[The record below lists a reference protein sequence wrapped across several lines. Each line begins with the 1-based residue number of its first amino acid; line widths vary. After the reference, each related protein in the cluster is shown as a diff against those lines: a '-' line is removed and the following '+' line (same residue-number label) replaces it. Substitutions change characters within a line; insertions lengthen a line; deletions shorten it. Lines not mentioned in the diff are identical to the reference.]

1 MNYYAITRDSLIG
14 ALLTGIFSYS
24 ATIYT
29 TNSNYLKVSA
39 YLWGLPLI
47 YFYILFVAW
56 KNAGKDAAFDVSA
69 HALLGIMVTIFSV
82 IFTLFIINM
91 DRDLVIYFN
100 IFVVVA
106 AIFAYTYLEIYNFK
120 FTSIFD

>member
-1 MNYYAITRDSLIG
+1 MNYYVITRDSLIG

-47 YFYILFVAW
+47 YFYILFLAW

-91 DRDLVIYFN
+91 GRDLVIYFN

-120 FTSIFD
+120 FTSIFN

>member
-1 MNYYAITRDSLIG
+1 MNYYVITRDSLIG